1 MQEDKKVQGNFTGFP
16 FELFVG
22 RSGSQIDLH
31 QVDPEI
37 VPVAD
42 PNDKLKNVTPK
53 APVKLELPFEEF
65 KSEKK

>member
-1 MQEDKKVQGNFTGFP
+1 MEEDKKVQGNFTGFP

-22 RSGSQIDLH
+22 RSGSLQPDRQPKPTAH
-31 QVDPEI
+31 
-37 VPVAD
+37 
-42 PNDKLKNVTPK
+42 NDKLKNVTPK